1 MGEKVEMTSNPYL
14 SLFGYPSLFFWQF
27 TDEIATM
34 RQASR
39 RAWRIGQHRKCR
51 VVYYV
56 TNGTYEMTQFK
67 RMLAKRAHSL
77 LLEGRADKSDVAQFI
92 ERDDKSASTFAIANC
107 LDDIEDLTKRWQTLA
122 DRDIPAGVTMLAEER
137 FKEEIGRAMQRL
149 ASETR
154 RLAGMPEPIET
165 VEPSSETMTDSV
177 ETAQLSLFDSLAPAV
192 EEAGESPATETE
204 SMEDVEHM
212 TVGNWRRQ
220 QMGLVTKAKRV
231 KKEKEPDNQLMLFA
245 L

>member
-1 MGEKVEMTSNPYL
+1 
-14 SLFGYPSLFFWQF
+14 
-27 TDEIATM
+27 
-34 RQASR
+34 
-39 RAWRIGQHRKCR
+39 
-51 VVYYV
+51 
-56 TNGTYEMTQFK
+56 MTQFK

-154 RLAGMPEPIET
+154 RLAGVPEPIET
-165 VEPSSETMTDSV
+165 VERPSEPIVASRGMV
-177 ETAQLSLFDSLAPAV
+177 ELSLFASLDSNEDAQVDTPAA
-192 EEAGESPATETE
+192 EAKPA
-204 SMEDVEHM
+204 EDVELI

-220 QMGLVTKAKRV
+220 QMGLVTKAKRA
-231 KKEKEPDNQLMLFA
+231 KKPKEPDNQLMLFA